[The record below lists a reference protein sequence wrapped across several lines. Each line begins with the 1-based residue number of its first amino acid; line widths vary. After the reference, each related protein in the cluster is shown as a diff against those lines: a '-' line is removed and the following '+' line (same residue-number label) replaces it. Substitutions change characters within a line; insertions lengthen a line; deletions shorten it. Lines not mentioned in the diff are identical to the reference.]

1 MSYHG
6 QKCFVCFGLFSSPVY
21 PKLLKWNQTAGALC
35 QSSHSERLNVDSL
48 NVHFHPYI
56 NESGFIS
63 KEELSLLPQSIY
75 VLIQLFIAVWI
86 FHSLTLQ
93 LNTIIF
99 IIQILLVLVIG
110 GGFGLGC
117 LCIQIYTYTHL
128 YLLTFWQH
136 KMLQIYLAFPLLH
149 AA

>member
-1 MSYHG
+1 MEPD
-6 QKCFVCFGLFSSPVY
+6 SSGPLSEFTFRATECRQFEC
-21 PKLLKWNQTAGALC
+21 KLSPL
-35 QSSHSERLNVDSL
+35 H
-48 NVHFHPYI
+48 
-56 NESGFIS
+56 NESGFIC
-63 KEELSLLPQSIY
+63 KEELPLLPQSIY

-93 LNTIIF
+93 PNTIIF

-110 GGFGLGC
+110 GGFGLGY
-117 LCIQIYTYTHL
+117 LCIQIYTYTHI